1 MRFRMREKRE
11 KEDREKGKRGER
23 GEKSYFNDDVIMHFK
38 SNL

>member
-1 MRFRMREKRE
+1 MREKRE

>member
-1 MRFRMREKRE
+1 MREKRE

-23 GEKSYFNDDVIMHFK
+23 GEKNYFNDDVIMHFK